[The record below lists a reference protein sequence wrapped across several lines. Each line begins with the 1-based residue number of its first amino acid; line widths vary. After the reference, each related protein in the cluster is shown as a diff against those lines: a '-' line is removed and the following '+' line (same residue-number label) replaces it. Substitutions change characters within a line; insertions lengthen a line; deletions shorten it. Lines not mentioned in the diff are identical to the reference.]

1 MLCVELQLLAYYKW
15 LLDPP
20 YESNTVDVSINCID
34 CSGRL
39 VPSSNPP
46 GNKQMDKYKGG
57 FIQKKLEWVIQ
68 SPTDKRQLV
77 SCISQAAA
85 FWHVLMV
92 WAPVM
97 EWARTRWHATPGGG
111 GDQIV

>member
-1 MLCVELQLLAYYKW
+1 MDK
-15 LLDPP
+15 
-20 YESNTVDVSINCID
+20 
-34 CSGRL
+34 
-39 VPSSNPP
+39 
-46 GNKQMDKYKGG
+46 DKYKGG
-57 FIQKKLEWVIQ
+57 FIQKKLEWDIQ

-97 EWARTRWHATPGGG
+97 EWGGTRWHATPGGG
-111 GDQIV
+111 GSNSLIDITAVIQHETEEISKSLTPPGLIMSIP